1 MTEARIGLPT
11 QLGLLAA
18 LSLADGLATH
28 ILVAA
33 GISAELN
40 PFMAPYVRNGL
51 PAIFAAK
58 LAAWTAVAIGLI
70 LLQKRGLE
78 AQSRALARAAIW
90 LYALLGTWHSVL
102 LTAAATLPHPV

>member
-1 MTEARIGLPT
+1 
-11 QLGLLAA
+11 
-18 LSLADGLATH
+18 
-28 ILVAA
+28 VAA

-40 PFMAPYVRNGL
+40 PFMAPYVRGGL
-51 PAIFAAK
+51 PAIVAAK

-90 LYALLGTWHSVL
+90 VYTLLGTWHSVL
-102 LTAAATLPHPV
+102 LAAAATLPHPV